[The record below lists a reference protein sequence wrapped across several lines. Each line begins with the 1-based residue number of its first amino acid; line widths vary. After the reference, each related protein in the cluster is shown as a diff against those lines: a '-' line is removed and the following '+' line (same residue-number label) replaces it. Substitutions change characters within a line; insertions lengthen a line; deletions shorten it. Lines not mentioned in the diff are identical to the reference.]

1 MATNSLKSAQ
11 VYFMEH
17 RTTGNRAAV
26 KALKKDKIREEGQS
40 SIEKVRR
47 EIDLMRQ
54 IKHPN
59 VIRLYEVVETSDF
72 ILLVTEYAQVRCAVS
87 QS

>member
-1 MATNSLKSAQ
+1 M
-11 VYFMEH
+11 
-17 RTTGNRAAV
+17 

>member
-1 MATNSLKSAQ
+1 
-11 VYFMEH
+11 MEH

-72 ILLVTEYAQVRCAVS
+72 ILLVTEYAQVRRAVS
-87 QS
+87 LL